1 MTSLVVRTQNG
12 SPTLIPETLP
22 LPEPQ
27 SHQALIRVTH
37 VAQNPNDVQ
46 SFDSN
51 AFGDGTVLGCDF
63 VGQVI
68 KIGDAVTKIKSGD
81 TIAGEFKGLGAYS
94 EYILAD
100 ESICFP
106 ISTGIS
112 LEQASTVPLAALTSW
127 LAVLSPGCLNIDRNL
142 GSEITLLIWGGSSN
156 ANHQPASAST
166 LSNSHPSST
175 SKSSPPARQLDLVR
189 SLGAHHVFDYRDE
202 PVIDQIT
209 SLPNLTPGYI
219 FDTIES
225 STSSVLASQTL
236 RSVNGGGVLCT
247 VRPGKAH
254 TENVS
259 SQTKVTNAFLAEHRQ
274 KEDAVWQMS
283 ALC

>member
-142 GSEITLLIWGGSSN
+142 GSEITLLIWGGSS
-156 ANHQPASAST
+156 
-166 LSNSHPSST
+166 
-175 SKSSPPARQLDLVR
+175 
-189 SLGAHHVFDYRDE
+189 
-202 PVIDQIT
+202 
-209 SLPNLTPGYI
+209 
-219 FDTIES
+219 
-225 STSSVLASQTL
+225 SVGLYAIQLASLFNFQIITTCSPTRPRPLPRRTPCL
-236 RSVNGGGVLCT
+236 RLPRRACH
-247 VRPGKAH
+247 RPDHLPPESNPGLYLRYNRIVYVECSRVAD
-254 TENVS
+254 S
-259 SQTKVTNAFLAEHRQ
+259 
-274 KEDAVWQMS
+274 
-283 ALC
+283 